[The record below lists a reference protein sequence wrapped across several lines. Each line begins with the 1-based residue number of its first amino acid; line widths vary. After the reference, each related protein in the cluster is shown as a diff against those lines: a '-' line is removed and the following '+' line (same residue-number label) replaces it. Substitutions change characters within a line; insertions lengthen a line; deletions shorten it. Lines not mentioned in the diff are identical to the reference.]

1 VPVSAVAVL
10 FRGPKCLNTRF
21 SPAIAFDCCGLLKMS
36 ESDVV
41 YRWLGS
47 AAQRM
52 RVNERLEDGSRLLI
66 SLLFLAIGYTLVDA
80 VVGVRPVVNALSP
93 LLLLATVGVVVFFA
107 WRMVIRDLLLPPNR
121 AAAAAMA
128 DARGNLNNELSSAF
142 WFISSS
148 SSDRFVRLHLAHA
161 ALGLVLVVITV
172 LVVWMSP
179 RFDVTTD
186 KAAAVRSVARPGTG
200 SIAFQEAANE
210 DDFEA
215 DEFAAERSAVAWLK
229 VEKLARELRAGP
241 ETAEIAQAIAARDA
255 RSASQLLA
263 GMSRRQ
269 AAQPASGRAARP
281 ETEQMSAQL
290 AKGIVE
296 RLQSLLND
304 GGGWSGQASADSGAE
319 STERLTDELTRELR
333 EEMDNAQPGL
343 PGEMSPQERIL
354 NTTLQGMSRESTG
367 GSEVVRGETNP
378 MQGLGRTT
386 VGSGAM
392 GRRIGVSTAGAGSGE
407 QPHAN
412 PEGDA
417 EAAPVLGG
425 KTLRL
430 QLQMQTVTI
439 DQPQTDSSDGSDESF
454 YAATQAQAAKAQY
467 QDIVAGQHSGVEQ
480 STSDEQLPLAYRG
493 AVKEYSVR
501 QHRREGAAQP

>member
-161 ALGLVLVVITV
+161 AQTVRCLDLSRLLPLALPRSLPLGLVLVVITV

-439 DQPQTDSSDGSDESF
+439 DQPQTNPFTPQHKHRRPRRSIRTSLPGN
-454 YAATQAQAAKAQY
+454 
-467 QDIVAGQHSGVEQ
+467 IVAS
-480 STSDEQLPLAYRG
+480 SKAPAMNSFP
-493 AVKEYSVR
+493 
-501 QHRREGAAQP
+501 